1 MAVTTILTNKG
12 TSIINKAIADGAKC
26 VISRVI
32 TSTHYENV
40 PTDLS
45 SKAPHWWDGVEG
57 TVTGLSL
64 VNASLDVKV
73 HWEAQQDAQPVKSI
87 GIMVKRADADKDY
100 LLYAESYSN
109 TALSLAHAL
118 AKIFSLPINAPAET
132 FDAIG
137 NTLTNEMNEDMSNLG
152 ASLYYDSNT
161 KRIELKNTSDAVI
174 SSIDATAFIK
184 DASAYYTKSETDTQ
198 ISSAITALNLGA
210 AAQKGVDT
218 SIGDASSSNLPTSYA
233 VKAYV
238 DAHSGGGGE
247 NDEIDEFTTPLML
260 KAVADNSTV
269 AFSGEGY
276 EISYDNETWTTYTAN
291 DVINLN
297 EGECVYFKTTTSKSY
312 DTSTA
317 VGRFTL
323 SGSIEGYG
331 NTFSLM
337 FTDFTNHEA
346 IGGDCFNS
354 LFKDCASLIRAP
366 QLYATTIEGATCCR
380 YMFKGTNIKE
390 LTLRNLRWSP
400 SPCVGMVS
408 GCKNLKLFL
417 LCREGNFRRGNAF
430 EICGQHDL
438 IDIYTYLNDPYLFSS
453 GYESNFVANFY
464 LLGGVAETLDEVSP
478 FYIESQERYNT
489 LTIEDSRKFP
499 HIVYSLND
507 GATWEPLGSKKTFYL
522 TSGQRMYFKTAD
534 RTKWSFPMKFSCDKE
549 YSVGGNA
556 ASLIGGDLTKKILSS
571 LGWRA
576 VFGGTKRSVPPI
588 KYPSILSGRY
598 LSAIEYGSSFIED
611 AMFKRGF
618 AQGTQFEY
626 TPTLP
631 KLTFNSMY
639 NGEYVGFSLS
649 DMFLGAS
656 ITESPRLVLEDTST
670 PRFIKL
676 LNTFKNCVNL
686 KKVVISV
693 PQVDF
698 TQQSVWDTSNW
709 LENVSANGIV
719 YINHYV
725 PLTADS
731 VSGLPT
737 GWERRDFMEGGEFYE
752 KFTISGNG
760 SGGLVVN
767 DTEITASSKPYL
779 LDGIRLVIDSN
790 GDVKGLSCDGDATV
804 EAVYTSSGTSTR
816 LSGIL
821 SYGIPLDFGSPIT
834 PADGDTLIISAKTQ
848 PS

>member
-1 MAVTTILTNKG
+1 MKV
-12 TSIINKAIADGAKC
+12 S
-26 VISRVI
+26 VI
-32 TSTHYENV
+32 TNRGVSVVRSAANRHEKCEIVDCVSSSHFEN
-40 PTDLS
+40 TANELATKS
-45 SKAPHWWDGVEG
+45 GEWWDGATG
-57 TVTGLSL
+57 TITMVRAGNGSL
-64 VNASLDVKV
+64 KV
-73 HWEAQQDAQPVKSI
+73 SVSFPATSYAQPLKSVGIRVKAQ
-87 GIMVKRADADKDY
+87 GDERAHI
-100 LLYAESYSN
+100 LYAVSDGN
-109 TALSLAHAL
+109 TAIAL
-118 AKIFSLPINAPAET
+118 NRPYTCDYEIPINVSSDTIADVGSEPV
-132 FDAIG
+132 
-137 NTLTNEMNEDMSNLG
+137 LED
-152 ASLYYDSNT
+152 
-161 KRIELKNTSDAVI
+161 
-174 SSIDATAFIK
+174 
-184 DASAYYTKSETDTQ
+184 YYTKDETDTQ

-210 AAQKGVDT
+210 AAQKAVDS
-218 SIGDASSSNLPTSYA
+218 SIGNYPSSNLPTSDA

-238 DAHSGGGGE
+238 DAHSGGGE
-247 NDEIDEFTTPLML
+247 SDEIDEFTTPLML

-276 EISYDNETWTTYTAN
+276 EISYDNETWTAYTAN

-323 SGSIEGYG
+323 SGSIKGYG
-331 NTFSLM
+331 NTLSLM

-346 IGGDCFNS
+346 IGGKCFYS
-354 LFKDCASLIRAP
+354 LFRDCASLIRAP
-366 QLYATTIEGATCCR
+366 QLYATEIRGTCCCS
-380 YMFKGTNIKE
+380 MFMGTNIKE
-390 LTLRNLRWSP
+390 LTLRNLEWDP
-400 SPCVGMVS
+400 SPCISIVA

-417 LCREGNFRRGNAF
+417 LCRKGDFRRYNSF
-430 EICGQHDL
+430 VICGQNDL
-438 IDIYTYLNDPYLFSS
+438 IDVYTYLNDPYLFSE
-453 GYESNFVANFY
+453 GHTNNCVANFY
-464 LLGGVAETLDEVSP
+464 LLGGVAETLDEMSP
-478 FYIESQERYNT
+478 FYIESRDRESYNT
-489 LTIEDSRKFP
+489 LTIDSINTFS
-499 HIVYSLND
+499 HIVYSLD
-507 GATWEPLGSKKTFYL
+507 GAAWEPLGNRRTFTLGY
-522 TSGQRMYFKTAD
+522 GHRMYFKTAD
-534 RTKWSFPMKFSCDKE
+534 RTIETFPYKFSCNKE
-549 YSVGGNA
+549 YSVGGNT

-576 VFGGTKRSVPPI
+576 TFGGTKRSVPPI

-598 LSAIEYGSSFIED
+598 LSKIEYGSSFIDNRFE
-611 AMFKRGF
+611 GF

-631 KLTFNSMY
+631 KLTFNAVS
-639 NGEYVGFSLS
+639 NGDYVGFSLS
-649 DMFLGAS
+649 NMFLNAS

-670 PRFIKL
+670 PRFIRL
-676 LNTFKNCVNL
+676 QNTFKNCVNL

-693 PQVDF
+693 PKVDF

-737 GWERRDFMEGGEFYE
+737 GWERRDFMEGGDFYE
-752 KFTISGNG
+752 KFTISDNG

-767 DTEITASSKPYL
+767 DTEITANSKPYL
-779 LDGIRLVIDSN
+779 LDGIRLVIDGN

-834 PADGDTLIISAKTQ
+834 PADGDTLIISAQTQ